1 MRLFWRVFSVVF
13 RPSWIYR
20 VSNLIRKCRMYLW
33 GSKKTLYVVL
43 GLGEKFFTSFMR
55 PTLKVSRLDPEF
67 IHSRKSNEGEKFTTK
82 WPVNF
87 KRFTRMIKIG
97 GLNLPIGKNVLRF
110 IRRGRKKCPK
120 IAVKSPKIKK
130 SVIWIFAPKI
140 LKYPNMSLFLHDFP
154 IL

>member
-1 MRLFWRVFSVVF
+1 
-13 RPSWIYR
+13 
-20 VSNLIRKCRMYLW
+20 
-33 GSKKTLYVVL
+33 
-43 GLGEKFFTSFMR
+43 MR

-120 IAVKSPKIKK
+120 IAVKNLKKK
-130 SVIWIFAPKI
+130 SKQDKTSREEIDFWRENSNDVIK
-140 LKYPNMSLFLHDFP
+140 
-154 IL
+154 